1 MNKAELA
8 ELTELAWEAIR
19 HKRNPYSQFSASPW
33 RDLSHDDQCAMA
45 AGIAAVADRILVEV
59 RASIRDTM
67 SDSLQPIIEAM
78 ETKLRKVAKENTA

>member
-67 SDSLQPIIEAM
+67 SDSMQDIIRDVEAR
-78 ETKLRKVAKENTA
+78 LRKTIKPQP